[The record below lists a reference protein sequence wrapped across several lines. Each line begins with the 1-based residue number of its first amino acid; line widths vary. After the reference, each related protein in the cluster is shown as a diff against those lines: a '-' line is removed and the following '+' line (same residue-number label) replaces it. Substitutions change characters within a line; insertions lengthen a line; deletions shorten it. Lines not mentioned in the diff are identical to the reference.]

1 MSDAAAL
8 EDLEVVDEGSGVP
21 IVLSHGGSSDRRY
34 WEPQRAAF
42 AAGHRVVTYSQRSPG
57 TDVPD
62 VPDAASTD
70 GGAAPPDHVA
80 DLVAII
86 EHVAAGPVHLVGF
99 SSAIGLRA
107 ALAAP
112 ALLRSLTIIEPNV
125 PWVLE
130 GDAEGDAVLAW
141 WRAENQRVLAE
152 AAGDGELAARL
163 WFELVNHRGPGTF
176 DDQPEAFRRMWLERF
191 GQRRQ
196 AATAAMPLRCHDL
209 ERASVPTLALGA
221 EHGMPYSRAILDRVA
236 ACIKG
241 STLVIVPDVTHFMSY
256 QAPDQFNE
264 IVLDFIDRY

>member
-1 MSDAAAL
+1 MSDAAVL
-8 EDLEVVDEGSGVP
+8 DDLEVVDEGSGVP
-21 IVLSHGGSSDRRY
+21 VVLSHGGSSDRRY

-42 AAGHRVVTYSQRSPG
+42 SAHHRVITYSQRSESQ
-57 TDVPD
+57 
-62 VPDAASTD
+62 A
-70 GGAAPPDHVA
+70 AAPPDHIA

-112 ALLRSLTIIEPNV
+112 ALLLSLTIIEPNV

-196 AATAAMPLRCHDL
+196 AATAAPPLRCHDL
-209 ERASVPTLALGA
+209 ERSTVPTLALGA

-256 QAPDQFNE
+256 QAPHQFNE
-264 IVLDFIDRY
+264 IILDFVDRH